1 MINDQGQRNLNS
13 HGVRVPRL
21 SWRGICANLNRLIGQ
36 TEDPKILEQALVDM
50 QGELLQMRQAVA
62 QVIASLKRTECR
74 VSKAESTARECYNRA
89 QLALSKGDDNL
100 AREALTRRQTHQQ
113 TAQALQAQL
122 GHQREIVT
130 KLKKD
135 MRTLEARCDQ
145 ASAGINEMLG
155 NIYTGKILKAFER
168 MENKVL
174 KLEYRV
180 EAIAQPSGGD
190 ELAR

>member
-13 HGVRVPRL
+13 HGVRVHRL

-36 TEDPKILEQALVDM
+36 TEDPKILEQALVDR

-62 QVIASLKRTECR
+62 QAIASLKRTECR
-74 VSKAESTARECYNRA
+74 VSKAESTAREWYNRA
-89 QLALSKGDDNL
+89 QHLALSKGDENL
-100 AREALTRRQTHQQ
+100 AQEALTQRQTHQQ

-122 GHQREIVT
+122 GQQREIVT

-135 MRTLEARCDQ
+135 MRTLEARWDQ
-145 ASAGINEMLG
+145 ASAEINEMLG
-155 NIYTGKILKAFER
+155 NIYTGKIIKAFER

-180 EAIAQPSGGD
+180 EAIAEPSSGD
-190 ELAR
+190 ELS